1 MPHKDYKPFQP
12 YTTLVDRVQRGEFIR
27 KIVSQ
32 VRAHEYPYEKRPPEK
47 VSWSTYDIAQCNEI
61 ADVLELIRTLVD
73 SAEEKIESRRPPSKP
88 SPGRPPVA
96 AVDVAKVLLAQ
107 SYFDVSNRVAE
118 GLICLFW
125 RNLGL
130 RERFSYKTIERGY
143 DRHAVDELLDEVF
156 TLTNAPVQGLEKVFS
171 IDGSGTPTHVRQ
183 NYAEERDRQRREGKT
198 EGRSGGSAAFPR
210 SRHDFVY
217 SVSMVGTRFKLV
229 SAWESTVDHSRR
241 EPSFF
246 EPLLRETR
254 ERHPGMEMVVGDGA
268 YAARPCCNVA
278 SDLGVEPRFLP
289 KRSATLKR
297 KGSAAWVDML
307 FALAKDPD
315 RWLSDYYR
323 REASESVNSV
333 IKRENPS
340 PLRKRLGAR
349 RCTED
354 RLRGACH
361 NIRRLCYLRY
371 LEPLLSNQCR
381 GIVPRLAGG

>member
-12 YTTLVDRVQRGEFIR
+12 YTPLVDRVQRGEFIR

-47 VSWSTYDIAQCNEI
+47 ASWSTYDIAQCNEI

-73 SAEEKIESRRPPSKP
+73 SAEERIESRHPPSKP

-96 AVDVAKVLLAQ
+96 AADVAKVLLAQ
-107 SYFDVSNRVAE
+107 SYFGVSNRVAE
-118 GLICLFW
+118 GLIRLFW

-156 TLTNAPVQGLEKVFS
+156 TLTNISVQGLEKVFS
-171 IDGSGTPTHVRQ
+171 IDGSRTPTHVRQ
-183 NYAEERDRQRREGKT
+183 NYAEERDRQKREGKT
-198 EGRSGGSAAFPR
+198 VGGSAAFPR

-229 SAWESTVDHSRR
+229 SAWESTVDHSRH
-241 EPSFF
+241 EMSFF
-246 EPLLRETR
+246 EPLLREAR
-254 ERHPGMEMVVGDGA
+254 ERHPGMDMVVGDGA
-268 YAARPCCNVA
+268 YATRPCCNVA
-278 SDLGVEPRFLP
+278 SKLGVVPRFLP
-289 KRSATLKR
+289 RRSATLER
-297 KGSAAWVDML
+297 KGSAAWVEML
-307 FALAKDPD
+307 FALAEDPD
-315 RWLSDYYR
+315 GWLSDYYR

-340 PLRKRLGAR
+340 PLRKRIGGR
-349 RCTED
+349 RCIED
-354 RLRGACH
+354 KLRGACH
-361 NIRRLCYLRY
+361 NIRRLCYLSY
-371 LEPLLSNQCR
+371 LEPLLSNQYR
-381 GIVPRLAGG
+381 GIAPRLAGG